1 MVDINLEESILDQP
15 KADLNPQIW
24 NRLDNGSYALR
35 EDVQAVVQQIVDWAV
50 STFKMKDVNVH
61 ITGSNT
67 SNSYSS
73 NSDLDVHFSSSLFKA
88 DKADEFNKIFRKKF
102 EELATQK
109 PELGEVNG
117 VKIELYMQPN
127 PYQDLMSV
135 GCYDFIGKNWL
146 VGPDLKDRDFDPY
159 DEYFSKDMKSIDDII
174 DDVRQT
180 ILKVYELS
188 IVLLKSMDQ
197 DFKES
202 IVKKLKPL
210 VNKAAKMFQKLR
222 ARRSHKSQ
230 PKNREEALKNRG
242 DKDWQV
248 ADSAFKLL
256 DKFGYLGILRA
267 CAQNEDRFDEDMS
280 DIEMAVKT
288 IMQSISDK
296 LSIKA
301 LDDSESL
308 NNLDQLLEL
317 EMQDESLGQMLRM
330 STIASI
336 MAIGSFLPVNAL
348 AKELTKAQQAATV
361 QRVRLNK
368 DSPLVKKAVSDAAKD
383 NTMVGPMSKTNVVNA
398 VAQVLWKEARG
409 KSEGLAGRNAIASVI
424 LNRCGSDP
432 SNIVAV
438 LKQKYAFSCLNNYTG
453 GWTDKTYKWYVPA
466 KEIMGNPSNKM
477 IWDQCNQIALDLVEK
492 KFKSTIGNRNAYL
505 NKDTADQTAIDTWGK
520 ACTYRV
526 GSHHF
531 GYLKEKDPKY
541 VIPGTHTS
549 YKRAIKLDAPVYVV
563 VKNGDSLSKIAKA
576 YKTTIGKLLSL
587 NKTIQNPNSIHVGQ
601 KIRIS

>member
-1 MVDINLEESILDQP
+1 MANFNLEESILDQP

-24 NRLDNGSYALR
+24 NKLDDGSYALR
-35 EDVQAVVQQIVDWAV
+35 EDVRLVVQEIVDWATT
-50 STFKMKDVNVH
+50 TFKMKAISIH

-73 NSDLDVHFSSSLFKA
+73 KSDLDVHFSSPLFKV
-88 DKADEFNKIFRKKF
+88 DKADQFNKIFRQKF
-102 EELATQK
+102 EELVAQH

-135 GCYDFIGKNWL
+135 GCYDFISKTWL
-146 VGPDLKDRDFDPY
+146 VGPELKDIEFDPY
-159 DEYFSKDMKSIDDII
+159 QKYFNKDLKSIDNLI

-180 ILKVYELS
+180 VLKVYELS
-188 IVLLKSMDQ
+188 IALLKSSNQ

-202 IVKKLKPL
+202 TSKKLKTL
-210 VNKAAKMFQKLR
+210 VSKATKLFQRLR

-230 PKNREEALKNRG
+230 PKSSEEALKNRD
-242 DKDWQV
+242 DKDWQI
-248 ADSAFKLL
+248 ADSTFKLL
-256 DKFGYLGILRA
+256 DKFGYLGILRT
-267 CAQNEDRFDEDMS
+267 CAQYEDWFEEDMS
-280 DIEMAVKT
+280 DIEMAVRA

-296 LSIKA
+296 LSTTA
-301 LDDSESL
+301 LDDSEIDSKMHE
-308 NNLDQLLEL
+308 LLEL
-317 EMQDESLGQMLRM
+317 EMQDESVGSMLRM
-330 STIASI
+330 SAIASI
-336 MAIGSFLPVNAL
+336 MAIGSFLPANTL
-348 AKELTKAQQAATV
+348 AKELSKAQQAAAA
-361 QRVRLNK
+361 QRVKLNK
-368 DSPLVKKAVSDAAKD
+368 DSPLVKKAVANAAKD

-424 LNRCGSDP
+424 LNRCGNDP

-438 LKQKYAFSCLNNYTG
+438 LKQKSAFSCLNNYTG
-453 GWTDKTYKWYVPA
+453 GWTDKTYKWFVPA
-466 KEIMGNPSNKM
+466 KEIAGNTTNRA
-477 IWDQCNQIALDLVEK
+477 IWDQCNQIALDLVDK

-505 NKDTADQTAIDTWGK
+505 NKDTADSNAVNSWGQK
-520 ACTYRV
+520 CNYKV

-541 VIPGTHTS
+541 VVPGTHTS
-549 YKRAIKLDAPVYVV
+549 WKKMKSKLAPAYVV
-563 VKNGDSLSKIAKA
+563 VKSGDNLGKIARVNKM
-576 YKTTIGKLLSL
+576 TVTQLLAL
-587 NKTIQNPNSIHVGQ
+587 NKTILDPDKIQIGQ